1 MEIAMDIRSE
11 EKITP
16 SEGHVQARRADPL
29 LAGRRVLWL
38 QQSAPRPRE
47 PAARIEE
54 ILRAAGLRLHK
65 VDLFSVSQV
74 DMSTIDLILLDGVEN
89 LDGVIETVL
98 SRLRFE
104 SQAPLIVLTE
114 RHSSDQLVAA
124 LMAGADAIWS
134 YETPE
139 ELLLVR
145 CKALLR
151 RWSTGQGQARSG

>member
-1 MEIAMDIRSE
+1 MGIAMDIRSE
-11 EKITP
+11 EKVTP
-16 SEGHVQARRADPL
+16 SEGHVQARRVDPL

-38 QQSAPRPRE
+38 QQSALRPRE
-47 PAARIEE
+47 PAARIEA
-54 ILRAAGLRLHK
+54 ILRGAGLRLHK
-65 VDLFSVSQV
+65 GDLFSVSQV
-74 DMSTIDLILLDGVEN
+74 DMSAVDLILLDGVEN

-134 YETPE
+134 YETPA

-151 RWSTGQGQARSG
+151 RWSTRAGQAPAG